1 MSELARA
8 ARAMPAAGGSEASA
22 SDLLL
27 DGFTARAAVGYLA
40 GAPLFRRAIAMLRA
54 DDLSPQEGL
63 HWLGL
68 GCSASGPME
77 PPGPARAGHPLVQL
91 ARDHGASTA
100 LPAALNFQSTFAET

>member
-1 MSELARA
+1 MSEIARA

-40 GAPLFRRAIAMLRA
+40 SAPLFRHAIAMLRA

-63 HWLGL
+63 RWLGL
-68 GCSASGPME
+68 GCSAAADLWDDQAQHALATRWFSS
-77 PPGPARAGHPLVQL
+77 PATMGR
-91 ARDHGASTA
+91 
-100 LPAALNFQSTFAET
+100 